1 MTLSSL
7 PQVGPAIVLQISTT
21 RCPES
26 GPCGVSFST
35 AIAGESADVNEGMKK
50 TKHGENNE

>member
-7 PQVGPAIVLQISTT
+7 AQVGPAIVLQILTT
-21 RCPES
+21 RSPES
-26 GPCGVSFST
+26 GPCGASVSR
-35 AIAGESADVNEGMKK
+35 AMAGESADVNEGMKK

>member
-21 RCPES
+21 RSLES
-26 GPCGVSFST
+26 GPCGASFSR
-35 AIAGESADVNEGMKK
+35 AMAGESADVNEGMKK